1 MSQSEFI
8 LYGIMIL
15 VGVVFSA
22 VYSGMEIGLYTL
34 NRVRVTVQ
42 AGRGDRQA
50 LRLRQ
55 CLQRSNHTLSTLLIG
70 NNIANYAGSFGLA
83 VILDGMGYKPVQAI
97 ILNAGILIPLL
108 FIFGETLPKD
118 LFRTHTDRWS
128 YATSGFLIASDRLFT
143 YTGISPLVEGFG
155 RLFGRL
161 LGTHSE
167 SGISARQ
174 HISQLIKEG
183 VGSGILSEGQT
194 RLADRALALHT
205 RTVSMEMVPWS
216 RVAFLSA
223 DADTMIPGEYIKRHN
238 FTRMPVIAQGGKVLG
253 VLSILDTLLQPD
265 RSPRQ
270 LTEPVTEFAP
280 DVKVREALRIMRQKR
295 HTMAIV
301 TDPVTEK
308 PIGLVTLKDLV
319 EPLTGELAAW

>member
-1 MSQSEFI
+1 
-8 LYGIMIL
+8 MIV

-34 NRVRVTVQ
+34 NRVRVTVR
-42 AGRGDRQA
+42 AGRGERKA
-50 LRLRQ
+50 LRLRK
-55 CLQRSNHTLSTLLIG
+55 CLQRSNRTLSTLLIG

-83 VILDGMGYKPVQAI
+83 AILNGMGYGPLQVI
-97 ILNAGILIPLL
+97 LLNACILIPRL

-128 YATSGFLIASDRLFT
+128 YSTSGFLVASDRLFT
-143 YTGISPLVEGFG
+143 YTGLCPLVEGFG

-174 HISQLIKEG
+174 HISQLIMEG
-183 VGSGILSEGQT
+183 VGSGILSEGQS

-223 DADTMIPGEYIKRHN
+223 DADTRLPGQYIKRHN

-253 VLSILDTLLQPD
+253 VVSILDTLLNPD
-265 RSPRQ
+265 RTPRQ
-270 LTEPVTEFAP
+270 LTESVSEFAP
-280 DVKVREALRIMRQKR
+280 NTKVRDALRTMRQKR

-301 TDPVTEK
+301 SDPITKK
-308 PIGLVTLKDLV
+308 PLGLITLKDLV

>member
-8 LYGIMIL
+8 MYGIMIAA
-15 VGVVFSA
+15 GVAFSA

-34 NRVRVTVQ
+34 NRVRVAVK
-42 AGRGDRQA
+42 AGRGERQA

-55 CLQRSNHTLSTLLIG
+55 SLQQSNHTLSTLLIG
-70 NNIANYAGSFGLA
+70 NNVANYAGSFGLA
-83 VILDGMGYKPVQAI
+83 AILDGMGYEPVQAI
-97 ILNAGILIPLL
+97 ILNACILIPLL
-108 FIFGETLPKD
+108 FIFGEILPKD

-128 YATSGFLIASDRLFT
+128 YVTSGFLVASDRLFT
-143 YTGISPLVEGFG
+143 YTGLSPLVEGLG

-161 LGTHSE
+161 LSAHSE

-183 VGSGILSEGQT
+183 VGTGILSEGQT

-223 DADTMIPGEYIKRHN
+223 DADARLPDEYIKRHN

-253 VLSILDTLLQPD
+253 VISILDTLLHPD
-265 RSPRQ
+265 RTTRQ
-270 LTEPVTEFAP
+270 LTESVTEFAP
-280 DVKVREALRIMRQKR
+280 GVKVREALRIMRQNR

-301 TDPVTEK
+301 IDQEMKK
-308 PIGLVTLKDLV
+308 PLGLVTLKDLV